1 MQRYHVYELE
11 QLILLKCP
19 YSSKQCINLMQ
30 SVLKYHDIFHR
41 PGKNNF
47 EISMELKKM
56 AMQSWEKEKG

>member
-1 MQRYHVYELE
+1 
-11 QLILLKCP
+11 
-19 YSSKQCINLMQ
+19 MQ